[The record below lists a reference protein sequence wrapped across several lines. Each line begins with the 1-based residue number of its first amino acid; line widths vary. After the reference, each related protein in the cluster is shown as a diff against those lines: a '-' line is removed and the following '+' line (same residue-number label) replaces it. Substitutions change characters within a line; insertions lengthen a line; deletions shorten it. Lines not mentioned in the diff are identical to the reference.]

1 MAKIGYTPRP
11 VARPFAGGWVWDGF
25 QEVSNVKRLRTPL
38 TEADVRPLVAGD
50 EVVID
55 GAVYTA
61 RDMAHRRLCQ
71 ALDRGESLPIELAG
85 AIIYFVGPTPAR
97 PGRVIGAAGP
107 TTSARMDP
115 FSPRLIAHGLRAMIG
130 KGYRSEEVRQAL
142 VQYGAVHL
150 STWGGA
156 GALLSRHIVRAEIV
170 AYEDLGTEAIRRLEV
185 VDFPAVVAYDA
196 VGGSVYDR
204 VKTEKRSGV

>member
-1 MAKIGYTPRP
+1 
-11 VARPFAGGWVWDGF
+11 
-25 QEVSNVKRLRTPL
+25 VKRLHAPL
-38 TEADVRPLVAGD
+38 TEADVRQLRAGE

-55 GAVYTA
+55 GTVYTA
-61 RDMAHRRLCQ
+61 RDMAHNRLCQ
-71 ALDRGESLPIELAG
+71 AIDRGESLPIELKG

-115 FSPRLIAHGLRAMIG
+115 FSPKLIAHGLRAMIG
-130 KGYRSEEVRQAL
+130 KGYRNDEVRRAL
-142 VQYGAVHL
+142 RQYGAVHL
-150 STWGGA
+150 STLGGA
-156 GALLSRHIVRAEIV
+156 GALLSRHIIRAEVV

-196 VGGSVYDR
+196 AGGSVYDDI
-204 VKTEKRSGV
+204 KAKLSGV